1 MHPKYFEYIVV
12 YLSVLVGC
20 VLLGTCARLFAIN
33 IGADEFTA
41 GIVFWAVT
49 VLGVITYAILALL
62 IDGLYMATVRW
73 FFQKKKQSKLS
84 NRKLNNSEKLEK
96 IRSEQQQLNDDTE
109 LDKKSIAINYTQK
122 EFAAYCSDKD
132 LDLLCQYVV
141 LYAEKKSF
149 QNIKPINVKGL
160 SNLDF
165 YHFGWNIWKHFKV
178 GKQEKVSSFL
188 KSVFANY
195 LKDVEPDTIKS
206 HLKDDELKGIIKIRK
221 SLSEQ

>member
-20 VLLGTCARLFAIN
+20 VLLGTFARMFAIN

-41 GIVFWAVT
+41 GIVFWAVAL
-49 VLGVITYAILALL
+49 LGVIIYAILALL
-62 IDGLYMATVRW
+62 IDGLYLTMVRW
-73 FFQKKKQSKLS
+73 FFPKKKQLKRSGEKS
-84 NRKLNNSEKLEK
+84 NISEKLEK
-96 IRSEQQQLNDDTE
+96 IRTEQQQLNNDTE
-109 LDKKSIAINYTQK
+109 LDKKGIAINYTQK

-206 HLKDDELKGIIKIRK
+206 HLKDDELKGLIKIRK
-221 SLSEQ
+221 NLSI